1 MVAPCQEWR
10 RPAVGAIP
18 TGEKAATNPH
28 LADPVQLDGRADGH
42 PPIHLVLWHC
52 SRKGCVP
59 IGVGAR

>member
-18 TGEKAATNPH
+18 TGEKAATNRH

-42 PPIHLVLWHC
+42 PPIHLVLWYC

-59 IGVGAR
+59 IGAR